1 MNYRHPPDDLRM
13 LEEGRRTGALSVRCE
28 RHGCGSGGYLRQLFI
43 LSVIFLLC
51 DLVAAFG
58 QPAVADLN
66 KLELGTH
73 DLAEMTTSTGI
84 TLIFDPVKISMV
96 FVLPRTSGSGRSSTV
111 TNVVGLAGGPQEVD
125 ESADHLLD
133 RLNLKPYFVALTLP
147 DGAPLWLKISSISFF
162 RAVEPWDHTRPD
174 AKSAVSAGNRPI
186 FVKESPATIRDAIN
200 TIRRRNRP

>member
-1 MNYRHPPDDLRM
+1 M
-13 LEEGRRTGALSVRCE
+13 
-28 RHGCGSGGYLRQLFI
+28 RQLFI

-58 QPAVADLN
+58 QAAVTDLN
-66 KLELGTH
+66 RLELGTH
-73 DLAEMTTSTGI
+73 DLAEMTTATGI

-96 FVLPRTSGSGRSSTV
+96 FVLPRTSGSGRSPTV

-162 RAVEPWDHTRPD
+162 RAVEPWDHTRSD
-174 AKSAVSAGNRPI
+174 AKSAISAGSRPI

>member
-1 MNYRHPPDDLRM
+1 MALNAAPAHDLFDAYDTHAGNGGDLRQVIF
-13 LEEGRRTGALSVRCE
+13 G
-28 RHGCGSGGYLRQLFI
+28 
-43 LSVIFLLC
+43 VIFLLC

-58 QPAVADLN
+58 QQTTTDLN

-73 DLAEMTTSTGI
+73 DLAEMTTSSGV

-96 FVLPRTSGSGRSSTV
+96 FVLPRASGLARGPTV

-147 DGAPLWLKISSISFF
+147 DGAPLWIKASAISFF
-162 RAVEPWDHTRPD
+162 RAVEPWDHIRAD
-174 AKSAVSAGNRPI
+174 AQSAISVGSRPI
-186 FVKESPATIRDAIN
+186 FVKENPATIRDAVN
-200 TIRRRNRP
+200 AVRRRNRP